1 MSRVPRV
8 ANMDFGV
15 KQKPA
20 VFRAAKQMLGGRR
33 AKTDVTASC
42 HDGKTRTEITSAS
55 GKKRADGAFFI
66 QIFLGPDAS

>member
-20 VFRAAKQMLGGRR
+20 VFRAAKQMLGGAVLKLTSLRR
-33 AKTDVTASC
+33 AMT
-42 HDGKTRTEITSAS
+42 GKQEQ
-55 GKKRADGAFFI
+55 K
-66 QIFLGPDAS
+66 